1 MYRKPKICYRPTYVE
16 VFMQGYLGS
25 DPQDPD
31 VLCTQTTI
39 NRVVSFWYYSVCLCI
54 KLMMY

>member
-1 MYRKPKICYRPTYVE
+1 
-16 VFMQGYLGS
+16 MQGYLGS